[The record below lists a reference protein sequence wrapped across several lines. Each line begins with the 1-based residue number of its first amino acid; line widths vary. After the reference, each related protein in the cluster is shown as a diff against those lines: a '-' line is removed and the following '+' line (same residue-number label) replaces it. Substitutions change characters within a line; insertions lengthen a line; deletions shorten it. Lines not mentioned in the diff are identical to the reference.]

1 MNYVQKDHMTLSVTF
16 SLINNTEINVF
27 VRYFRLKITCFIHYK
42 FWKIWCCIEYTSPWT
57 RIELETLV
65 VIDTDCIGSCKS
77 NYHTITA
84 VSAGGRGAD
93 LFRRSGLCPL

>member
-42 FWKIWCCIEYTSPWT
+42 F
-57 RIELETLV
+57 
-65 VIDTDCIGSCKS
+65 
-77 NYHTITA
+77 
-84 VSAGGRGAD
+84 
-93 LFRRSGLCPL
+93 